1 MGNKKRR
8 KAFEAWE
15 DALDGHRSA
24 ATKPSTNET
33 LSPTTEESGLQQAA
47 SDARSSA
54 ASLFPKETSPEE
66 VETLPH
72 DVHLLERART
82 QWQFG
87 EWRSLAA
94 LDEDALH
101 HHPDRAKLAL
111 LAATGHAQ
119 RGQPDQARELTRK
132 AIEWGVDRDLVKRL
146 LLSGMHNSLARAAA
160 LAGQDDRVKRH
171 FEDALN
177 VGLPGAAAPMAVR
190 ARAENELTQ
199 IGLEQALPQLVPAAP
214 RPDAPSYVK
223 RRAMPVEATPELM
236 VFLPDRRQRLVRLY
250 ADRPSFVEE
259 IEDRL
264 LIQVPDGQDLF
275 LHTNPNGQLVGAPP
289 RDIFGLAPSGDYRIS
304 GHLACSSRDA
314 MIHLI
319 EYDAQD
325 RLAEHSDQAIDNR
338 FDLRIRTNRH
348 HARLCIAFRVAG
360 CGELDLGV
368 SVLRIQRLARSEP
381 PTQEVMS

>member
-8 KAFEAWE
+8 KAFQNWE
-15 DALDGHRSA
+15 DALDGQQSA
-24 ATKPSTNET
+24 AAAP
-33 LSPTTEESGLQQAA
+33 LTEETPTATPEEPSLHRAA
-47 SDARSSA
+47 TEATTIVD
-54 ASLFPKETSPEE
+54 SLFSRETASEE
-66 VETLPH
+66 FETLPH
-72 DVHLLERART
+72 DIHLLERART

-94 LDEDALH
+94 LDEDALR

-119 RGQPDQARELTRK
+119 RGQQEQARQLTRK

-160 LAGQDDRVKRH
+160 LAGQDERVKRH

-177 VGLPGAAAPMAVR
+177 VGLPGTAAPMAVR

-223 RRAMPVEATPELM
+223 RRATPAEAAPELM
-236 VFLPDRRQRLVRLY
+236 VFLPDRRQRMVRLY
-250 ADRPSFVEE
+250 ADRPTFVEE

-264 LIQVPDGQDLF
+264 LYQVPEGQELF
-275 LHTNPNGQLVGAPP
+275 LHSNPNRQLVSAPP
-289 RDIFGLAPSGDYRIS
+289 RDIFGLSPATDYRIS

-314 MIHLI
+314 IIYLI
-319 EYDAQD
+319 EYDPRD
-325 RLAEHSDQAIDNR
+325 RLAEHCDRAIDNR

-348 HARLCIAFRVAG
+348 HARLCIAFRIAG
-360 CGELDLGV
+360 CGELDLRV
-368 SVLRIQRLARSEP
+368 SVLRIQRLARAEASTREP
-381 PTQEVMS
+381 IS